1 MKTVKFPA
9 DKQVPAL
16 GQGTWQMA
24 ESGAGRREAIA
35 ALQLGLDL
43 GMTVIDTAEMYGEGA
58 VEEIVGEAIAG
69 RRDEVFLVTKCYPQN
84 ASRKRMVEACNR
96 SLKRLRTD
104 RIDLYLLHWPA
115 SVPIEE
121 TLDTFMRLKD
131 EGRILDYGISNFDAR
146 GIQRVW
152 SAPGGGGI
160 VTNQVLHNLSR
171 RGIEWDLL
179 PWCRKRNL
187 PVMAYTPLGQGELLR
202 DPVLATIGARHE
214 RHGPET
220 CAPTIAIEAM
230 RHGKDVMVDKP
241 GVISLDDLAAVQACV
256 AETGA
261 SSRSAFPSASSS
273 RRSSGAASSSRRARS
288 AVSCRPPASGPH
300 RC

>member
-1 MKTVKFPA
+1 MKSVTFPA
-9 DKQVPAL
+9 AKQVPAL

-104 RIDLYLLHWPA
+104 RIDLYLLHWPG

-121 TLDTFMRLKD
+121 TLDTFMQLKD
-131 EGRILDYGISNFDAR
+131 EGRILEYGISNFDAR

-152 SAPGGGGI
+152 SAAGGGGI
-160 VTNQVLHNLSR
+160 VTDQVLYNLSE

-187 PVMAYTPLGQGELLR
+187 PLMAYTPLGQGALLR
-202 DPVLATIGARHE
+202 DPVLAKIGARHGATPAQVALAWLL
-214 RHGPET
+214 HKDGVL
-220 CAPTIAIEAM
+220 AIPKASRVAHVQENRKAA
-230 RHGKDVMVDKP
+230 DIVLTPV
-241 GVISLDDLAAVQACV
+241 DLA
-256 AETGA
+256 ELDK
-261 SSRSAFPSASSS
+261 AFPA
-273 RRSSGAASSSRRARS
+273 
-288 AVSCRPPASGPH
+288 PEGPSPLAIL
-300 RC
+300 

>member
-202 DPVLATIGARHE
+202 DPVLATIGARHDAT
-214 RHGPET
+214 P
-220 CAPTIAIEAM
+220 AQIALAWLL
-230 RHGKDVMVDKP
+230 HKD
-241 GVISLDDLAAVQACV
+241 GVLAIPKAGRAAHVEENRKAADIRLTPSDLAEIDA
-256 AETGA
+256 
-261 SSRSAFPSASSS
+261 AFP
-273 RRSSGAASSSRRARS
+273 
-288 AVSCRPPASGPH
+288 PPSGPTPLAIL
-300 RC
+300 